1 MSSAKNCDF
10 ILFVVIPWIFDGKYG
25 TVIKTKKKG
34 EICLSKSFTAQ
45 RRNEIASE
53 LMREGSVKAAEL
65 AERYDVST
73 ETIRKDIIYLEE
85 QGLAKKSYG
94 GAIAIRDLIEQP
106 ISVKEVSHK
115 EDKNRIAIA
124 AASMIADNSSVL
136 LDGGSSTYA
145 LAAQL
150 TMRENLTVFTSA
162 TNIIHLLSGSN
173 LTLFCIGGQV
183 RPSSKCAVGD
193 WALEQLNSLK
203 VDIAFLGT
211 NSFRGFCGPTSASY
225 DEVQIKK
232 AIVKSSNKTYL
243 LADHTKFS
251 TSSLFQICNWEDL
264 SGVITNKK
272 SAVDYPDQVEQM
284 KQKTKLIFV

>member
-1 MSSAKNCDF
+1 M
-10 ILFVVIPWIFDGKYG
+10 
-25 TVIKTKKKG
+25 
-34 EICLSKSFTAQ
+34 SKSFTAQ

-193 WALEQLNSLK
+193 
-203 VDIAFLGT
+203 
-211 NSFRGFCGPTSASY
+211 
-225 DEVQIKK
+225 
-232 AIVKSSNKTYL
+232 
-243 LADHTKFS
+243 
-251 TSSLFQICNWEDL
+251 
-264 SGVITNKK
+264 
-272 SAVDYPDQVEQM
+272 
-284 KQKTKLIFV
+284 